1 MLVSNCNYLQFG
13 EFGKKMLNIL
23 LVAIGGAFGSVCRY
37 LTGLLMTRIFGANF
51 PWGTITVNILGSFA
65 IGFLTELVARRFN
78 ASMEMRLLLVVG
90 ILGGFTTFSSFS
102 LDTVALIEKGAVTSA
117 FIYVA
122 ASVAISLIA
131 TFAGFALG
139 RALL

>member
-1 MLVSNCNYLQFG
+1 
-13 EFGKKMLNIL
+13 MLNIL

-37 LTGLLMTRIFGANF
+37 LTGLLMTRLLGTAF
-51 PWGTITVNILGSFA
+51 PWGTITVNIVGSFA
-65 IGFLTELVARRFN
+65 IGLLTELVARRFN

-102 LDTVALIEKGAVTSA
+102 LDTVALIEKGAVATA
-117 FIYVA
+117 VIYVF
-122 ASVAISLIA
+122 ASVAISLAA
-131 TFAGFALG
+131 TFAGFAVG

>member
-1 MLVSNCNYLQFG
+1 
-13 EFGKKMLNIL
+13 
-23 LVAIGGAFGSVCRY
+23 
-37 LTGLLMTRIFGANF
+37 MTRLFGATF

-65 IGFLTELVARRFN
+65 IGFLTELVARKFN

-102 LDTVALIEKGAVTSA
+102 LDTVALLEKGHTVPAI
-117 FIYVA
+117 IYVL
-122 ASVAISLIA
+122 ASVSVSLLA